1 MPVLSVLGGQ
11 AGAGVIEGILAL
23 PKQTAGGKPAY
34 PSLFDK
40 AAVLFRSLI
49 LDHPFVDGNKRMA
62 VASALV
68 FLWVNDEIVCATDR
82 ELVTKALAV
91 AEGLRDWKELSEWFR
106 MRTRSE
112 DVIVRAIENGTLDTI
127 VAGLPGRASIANR
140 PLLNAVVAFIEA
152 PA

>member
-1 MPVLSVLGGQ
+1 MPVLSVLGGR
-11 AGAGVIEGILAL
+11 AGEGVIRGILAL
-23 PKQTAGGKPAY
+23 PKQTAGGRPAY

-68 FLWVNDEIVCATDR
+68 FLWVNQQVVCATDN

-91 AEGLRDWKELSEWFR
+91 AQGLSDWRELSEWFE
-106 MRTRSE
+106 MRSRSLE
-112 DVIVRAIENGTLDTI
+112 TIAGAVTNGTVNEL
-127 VAGLPGRASIANR
+127 VAGLPGRASLKSR
-140 PLLNAVVAFIEA
+140 VLLDLLIQALTQK
-152 PA
+152 